1 MGFRMWE
8 AAEMKMDKMKILIL
22 LQFMFAA
29 VVSSKGG
36 DYSGDEPMPPLDVQ
50 VSGCKSLSAYLTWRA
65 SSGVMSYHV
74 YVAAYGADSRRHIKG
89 SRRSSYESDGSR
101 WGVGEKY
108 ITVSGGNTVATI
120 DLSEWGQ
127 ADFEFRVRS
136 EYPSGSSD
144 YTEAVKCST
153 FDPAPENVRLGVC
166 GQNSMEVLWDH
177 PKVSDDVREYVI
189 ESKQRYSEKPV
200 EYEEMLRID
209 GSETSIVV
217 ELPLG
222 RSVKT
227 HIYALTGTGR
237 SKSVDIPDC

>member
-1 MGFRMWE
+1 MGELISFRMCE

-29 VVSSKGG
+29 VVSSKDCGYNDG
-36 DYSGDEPMPPLDVQ
+36 EYDEDCDYQ
-50 VSGCKSLSAYLTWRA
+50 
-65 SSGVMSYHV
+65 
-74 YVAAYGADSRRHIKG
+74 
-89 SRRSSYESDGSR
+89 
-101 WGVGEKY
+101 
-108 ITVSGGNTVATI
+108 N
-120 DLSEWGQ
+120 Q
-127 ADFEFRVRS
+127 N
-136 EYPSGSSD
+136 
-144 YTEAVKCST
+144 
-153 FDPAPENVRLGVC
+153 PAPENVRLGVC

-177 PKVSDDVREYVI
+177 PEVSDDVREYVI